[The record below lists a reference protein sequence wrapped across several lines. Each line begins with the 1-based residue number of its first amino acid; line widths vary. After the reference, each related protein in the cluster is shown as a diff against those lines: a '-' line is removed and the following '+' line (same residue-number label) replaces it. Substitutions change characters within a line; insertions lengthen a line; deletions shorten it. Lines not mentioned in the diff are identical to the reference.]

1 MINTLSIGS
10 LKKNFSFSTILSNF
24 AIFWKIK
31 IILFIISIYLIFQ
44 GIFGSSIGILNPAIT
59 IIWIGWWVV
68 IVLLYLPVNAKNWCA
83 ICPIPLTGQL
93 YNRYAP
99 LKWLYSRKF
108 NKKLSLFGF
117 LPILL
122 FLLFSALSVPISTIP
137 LITGLVL
144 LGLIL
149 ISAFMDIYF
158 GERTFCKEI
167 CPINPL
173 LQNYN
178 SIRSVSLQTLDFS
191 ICTTNHEKTCM
202 IGDGQSYGCDWGYF
216 PGKLKTNENDC
227 TNCCDCIKSCNYN
240 NLTLITKKKRFFPRE
255 NERISWS
262 RSFLPLFFLG
272 ISIIYSITKIATI
285 EPFHSLILIKN
296 IPDAI
301 ITFLFE
307 FIFSI
312 LMIPFINLILVMF
325 PLYKLIKN
333 EVQRWFIV

>member
-44 GIFGSSIGILNPAIT
+44 GIIGSYIGILNPAIT
-59 IIWIGWWVV
+59 IIWICCWVV

-99 LKWLYSRKF
+99 LKWLHSRKF

-122 FLLFSALSVPISTIP
+122 FMLFSALSVPISTIP

-144 LGLIL
+144 FGLIL

-167 CPINPL
+167 VL
-173 LQNYN
+173 
-178 SIRSVSLQTLDFS
+178 
-191 ICTTNHEKTCM
+191 
-202 IGDGQSYGCDWGYF
+202 
-216 PGKLKTNENDC
+216 
-227 TNCCDCIKSCNYN
+227 
-240 NLTLITKKKRFFPRE
+240 
-255 NERISWS
+255 
-262 RSFLPLFFLG
+262 
-272 ISIIYSITKIATI
+272 
-285 EPFHSLILIKN
+285 LILYYK
-296 IPDAI
+296 
-301 ITFLFE
+301 ITILFVL
-307 FIFSI
+307 F
-312 LMIPFINLILVMF
+312 
-325 PLYKLIKN
+325 LYKP
-333 EVQRWFIV
+333 